1 MQLIKLSRKLNLALA
16 ASFLAIGATLGTAQV
31 SEAKPATISCA
42 YGHVCGV
49 DNYGHRFDFSAC
61 GRNEPI
67 GLSGPGE
74 FFNNQT
80 PGTWVKWL
88 RSDGSTYGADA
99 AGQHG
104 YIDWTPIWW
113 VRAC

>member
-1 MQLIKLSRKLNLALA
+1 MGLRRKLNLVLTTAL
-16 ASFLAIGATLGTAQV
+16 LVTGATLGTAQV
-31 SEAKPATISCA
+31 SEAKPAAISCA

-49 DNYGHRFDFSAC
+49 DGHGQRFDFSAC

-74 FFNNQT
+74 YFNHQT
-80 PGTWVKWL
+80 PGTRALFL
-88 RSDGSTYGADA
+88 RSDGSIEWSIASGDD
-99 AGQHG
+99 G

>member
-1 MQLIKLSRKLNLALA
+1 MSLSRKLNLALT
-16 ASFLAIGATLGTAQV
+16 SSLLAIGATIGTAQV

-49 DNYGHRFDFSAC
+49 DGHGQRFDFSKC

-80 PGTWVKWL
+80 PGTFVHWL
-88 RSDGSTYGADA
+88 RSDGSVWGADN

-104 YIDWTPIWW
+104 YIDWTDIWY